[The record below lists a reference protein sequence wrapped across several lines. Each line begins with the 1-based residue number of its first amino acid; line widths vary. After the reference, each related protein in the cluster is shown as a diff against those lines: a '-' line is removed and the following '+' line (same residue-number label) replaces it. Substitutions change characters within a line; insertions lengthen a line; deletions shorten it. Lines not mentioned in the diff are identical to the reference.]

1 MTSAGVAAA
10 LLRGVTHPDI
20 ARRHG
25 CTVRT
30 VERFVAK
37 ERTTNARY
45 PHGTDAAEIVK
56 ALAPPDRPAQRA
68 GLSAIVLPTM
78 PDLANPAA
86 VRAYVGELV
95 AGIASCGGDP
105 VQVAAC
111 KLLLEGWGTVPTV
124 TGPTQLDRAAAG
136 ARILAVTAGA
146 AKVAPEPV
154 LEPVPGRIEIVR

>member
-30 VERFVAK
+30 VERFIAA
-37 ERTTNARY
+37 ERRTNARY
-45 PHGTDAAEIVK
+45 PQGTDAAEIVR
-56 ALAPPDRPAQRA
+56 ALAPPERAHDAAPA
-68 GLSAIVLPTM
+68 LVMPTL
-78 PDLANPAA
+78 PDLCDPVA
-86 VRAYVGELV
+86 VRAYVGALV

-105 VQVAAC
+105 VQVVAC
-111 KLLLEGWGTVPTV
+111 RLLLEGWGSAPTV

-136 ARILAVTAGA
+136 ARILAATASA
-146 AKVAPEPV
+146 ARVEPE
-154 LEPVPGRIEIVR
+154 LEKTPVPGRIELVK